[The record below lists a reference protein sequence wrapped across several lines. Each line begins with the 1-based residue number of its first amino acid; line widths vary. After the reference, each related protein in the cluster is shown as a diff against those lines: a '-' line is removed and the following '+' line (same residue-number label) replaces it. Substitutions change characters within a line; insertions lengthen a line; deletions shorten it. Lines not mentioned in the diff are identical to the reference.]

1 MRAVRPNFFS
11 AIVLCCCVAPAQ
23 AGPFFDCLR
32 NETFTIPPIVT
43 PWGSTQGNFIIHP
56 GTQNAPVQ
64 NAPSDVFTSKL
75 LDVLLTNLFS
85 NIAKP
90 VTTTGTTGTTDSD
103 SMRRASDTLTKIE
116 SKMDR
121 LESLINDR
129 MSKLESDVT
138 TVAKAQRESTAQ
150 LEQRLVETT
159 SLLKDATD
167 RIQVNADNINSNT
180 KSIFRAQQET
190 AMILGHRAIKKT
202 SDKKLPKGKNL
213 TRLDTNVTEQKDKE
227 LTVEVLGEII
237 DANGKKISIVRWI
250 ESGKSVVGT
259 VETSDLQ

>member
-1 MRAVRPNFFS
+1 MRAVRRNFF
-11 AIVLCCCVAPAQ
+11 ATLILCCCVAPAQ

-43 PWGSTQGNFIIHP
+43 PWGSTQGNIIIHP
-56 GTQNAPVQ
+56 GAQNAPVQ

-90 VTTTGTTGTTDSD
+90 VTTTGTTDSD

-116 SKMDR
+116 SKLDR

-129 MSKLESDVT
+129 VSKLESDVT
-138 TVAKAQRESTAQ
+138 TVATAQRESTAQ
-150 LEQRLVETT
+150 LEQRFVETT

-190 AMILGHRAIKKT
+190 AMILGGLAKT
-202 SDKKLPKGKNL
+202 SDKKITKGKNL
-213 TRLDTNVTEQKDKE
+213 TRLDTNVTEQLDKE
-227 LTVEVLGEII
+227 LTVDVLGEII
-237 DANGKKISIVRWI
+237 DANNKKLSIVRWNDK
-250 ESGKSVVGT
+250 EGKSVVGT
-259 VETSDLQ
+259 AATSDLQ